1 MSSPRWFPIVDG
13 HEDLALNT
21 LADGRDY
28 LTSAHAIRGV
38 EAEAGYENPN
48 GICMLGLADWLAAR
62 VAVIFATVQT
72 IPRSRANPGELS
84 YAQYGLLFGLADGGE
99 LAARDLALTADLA
112 PATVTQMLDSLA
124 ATGLVERR
132 RPDHDKRVVLTALT
146 KRGNALVAERRAR
159 FEPLWRDALDGFS
172 DAELL
177 AAATL
182 LDRIAAM
189 FDELAARPE
198 LD

>member
-1 MSSPRWFPIVDG
+1 MTTAT
-13 HEDLALNT
+13 EA
-21 LADGRDY
+21 GR
-28 LTSAHAIRGV
+28 
-38 EAEAGYENPN
+38 AEA
-48 GICMLGLADWLAAR
+48 LAR
-62 VAVIFATVQT
+62 VGRSFKAAMAAVRRLRGRETHRTGQ
-72 IPRSRANPGELS
+72 LS

-99 LAARDLALTADLA
+99 LAARDLALAADLA

-124 ATGLVERR
+124 AAGLVERR

-182 LDRIAAM
+182 LDRIAVM
-189 FDELAARPE
+189 FDELAAKPE